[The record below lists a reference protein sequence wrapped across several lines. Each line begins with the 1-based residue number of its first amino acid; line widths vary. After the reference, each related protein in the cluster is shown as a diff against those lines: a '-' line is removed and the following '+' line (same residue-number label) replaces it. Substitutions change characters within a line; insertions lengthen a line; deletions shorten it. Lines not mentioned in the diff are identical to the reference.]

1 MNYRQLF
8 SSALLLML
16 VGTATLCGCSA
27 FKSSKRMDMAPFSEN
42 TGVLF
47 AEASQVSRQFEF
59 KYLRPY
65 LSSQEVQD
73 LRVKAVPVL
82 TALRGVVYYSN
93 QVVAINNSKL
103 SDKEKNDHLARYLS
117 EIMEKAKAKRSSEG
131 LGFDEAAAQSVLE
144 KVRGSKTYLDGIAAA
159 SPVVNAVVVAIME
172 QLDEFQQATIPAAV
186 SALDKEIETAV
197 AETRANYSN
206 LKTLQMRS
214 MRAANLFYQ
223 VRMGD
228 AGSLNALLEED
239 PSVKE
244 FIPSPEKATTKAMD
258 ATEGYLLDRLDKVDR
273 MIHQLDADMTQYKAM
288 RDELETW
295 RITLDDKVKVARN
308 AIMIWGQSH
317 RNLGVGIPVPP
328 LIDVEGL
335 AGSAFGTAKKAVF

>member
-1 MNYRQLF
+1 
-8 SSALLLML
+8 ML
-16 VGTATLCGCSA
+16 VGTTTLCGCSA

-65 LSSQEVQD
+65 LSTQEVQD
-73 LRVKAVPVL
+73 LRVKAVPIL

-172 QLDEFQQATIPAAV
+172 QLDEFQQTTIPAAV
-186 SALDKEIETAV
+186 SALDKEIETVV

-206 LKTLQMRS
+206 LKSLQARS
-214 MRAANLFYQ
+214 MRAANLFYR

-228 AGSLNALLEED
+228 TVSMTALLEED

-244 FIPSPEKATTKAMD
+244 FIPSPEKATTKTMD

-273 MIHQLDADMTQYKAM
+273 MIRQLDADMAQYKAM

-295 RITLDDKVKVARN
+295 RITVDDKVKVARN

-335 AGSAFGTAKKAVF
+335 AGSALGTAKKAVF

>member
-16 VGTATLCGCSA
+16 VGTTALCGCSA

-65 LSSQEVQD
+65 LSTQEVQD
-73 LRVKAVPVL
+73 LRVKAVPIL

-172 QLDEFQQATIPAAV
+172 QLDEFQQTTIPAAV
-186 SALDKEIETAV
+186 SALDKEIETVV

-206 LKTLQMRS
+206 LKSLQARS
-214 MRAANLFYQ
+214 MRAANLFYR

-228 AGSLNALLEED
+228 TVSMTALLEED

-244 FIPSPEKATTKAMD
+244 FIPSPEKATTKTMD

-273 MIHQLDADMTQYKAM
+273 MIRQLDADMAQYKAM

-295 RITLDDKVKVARN
+295 RITVDDKVRVARN

-335 AGSAFGTAKKAVF
+335 AGSALGTAKKAVF